1 MPKGTDKNK
10 WAQFAEML
18 SVKKETTLKKRT
30 TVNQFIRNPYT
41 NNLNLET
48 NTDSPRWTY
57 IDVVTQGSSSDF
69 DMSKQIKADSKGK
82 KKVELEKEAKE
93 TFDWDMTVVLIRK
106 YFHDYWRRI
115 MDKFKNQLDLCENI
129 NKSV

>member
-1 MPKGTDKNK
+1 M
-10 WAQFAEML
+10 
-18 SVKKETTLKKRT
+18 
-30 TVNQFIRNPYT
+30 
-41 NNLNLET
+41 
-48 NTDSPRWTY
+48 
-57 IDVVTQGSSSDF
+57 QGSSSDF

-93 TFDWDMTVVLIRK
+93 TFDWDMTVVLIRR